1 MAHVVVDL
9 TEDEVVVTNS
19 ASVPAVFQNVPGRN
33 ANSTSLW
40 PPRAQPA
47 NPHDLFNPPRN
58 PKLPPTAGDVS
69 GSPLTASS
77 RPSVK
82 NEAPSP
88 SRVTKFS
95 IRLGDRSPVV
105 RDPHPLH
112 LSLKKPSPPQ
122 PAATAPP
129 PQPSSPR
136 SLAVVQRPSAPVQP
150 PSEPVQPPPADVQQ
164 PPELQ
169 TPKKENWT
177 VDKIAGKLGG
187 FVEHVTKDHARLLEF
202 LLEEAEAR
210 APQPRY
216 LTEFDDFADMK
227 SIATDQGADSASDP
241 DLMNFRF
248 KVSLSSPA
256 PPLIPVVC
264 SAHGYAAPL
273 TFVKLHSGEHGKSK
287 NSGKKAFFRVV
298 CIKTDKA
305 AVPRYRFHH
314 VEIRKNILAPNT
326 MLNFVPH
333 LRDVDPNSA
342 EERKYSNWLVE
353 LEKLDSQSGFKT
365 QDRIQKFARRER
377 EEYAARISMYLEPWL
392 KKLGLEGCTKASL
405 IRFMITQTEAKDAIT
420 PQQKSSILNTVN
432 QEASPEASAGAARLF
447 TEAFNRV
454 FDNPTKM
461 PRVSLRDVLMLD
473 KSVETSLENK
483 TIIDTKQGK
492 DTPGSQRHRHEAA
505 PSQTTEAAPPQTSE
519 ELLPQIE
526 TALASYSI
534 LGCMICFS
542 HDCEHGEYDTQNQRR
557 TFSLDTT
564 GGLVRALQ
572 GKWRSQIKDRE
583 NQQNGSASK
592 PRPNC
597 GNDCHGRYVK
607 GNDYHF
613 FPLWTESEI
622 HILTRIFA
630 TIGHSTTLQPYC
642 FVASVLGRKC
652 WDVYR
657 KLQDLNISLPATEAC
672 PEPPKVKP
680 VPWYD
685 RKKKQLMG
693 DWQDYTVTHDHPN
706 REITEPCHHDGPCT
720 AKNDCPCAKAHPR
733 VVMCERFCNC
743 TAEECAIKF
752 TGCGCHSSGRT
763 CLQRQKEGKPCIC
776 VQLNRECDPVLCKGC
791 GARERADPENAHDE
805 QLHST
810 GCQNVPLQRGLSKAV
825 IVGKS
830 QLEGCGYGLFTA
842 EDIAQEEFVIEYTG
856 ELITHDE
863 GVRREAR
870 RGDVFDESSTAS
882 YLFTLLDQE
891 GIWVD
896 AAIYGNLSRYIN
908 HASEYDRKGCNITPK
923 IMYVNHEF
931 RIKFSALRDIK
942 AGEELFFDYGEN
954 FPNLTKRLL
963 EGEDG
968 EPNKDA
974 AAKTRKVVTR
984 GREPARK
991 MTNKTNGRAKKAGR
1005 DDALDSDA
1013 ADVWGDDGSPKKKKR
1028 GGRRPGAGRKKKPRP
1043 HDSAQPARSP
1053 HSEISDSQG
1062 DSPMSGAA
1070 AAAAVAAG
1078 EPSGSPRR
1086 RLKRTVASDESELG
1100 RATATPVKKPP
1111 GKRGGARPGAG
1122 RKPKHPRKA
1131 RRERAAEEESRTDD
1145 AGGDTGKSS
1154 LCSDSDDVPL
1164 MRSALLSGRGRRT
1177 TTTTTEP
1184 AVPEGGAGGR
1194 KRKAD
1199 DVVESDDDDDG
1210 RGGKRQAKEG
1220 LAEPD
1225 AAAAGEASTTTTA
1238 EESAPQ
1244 FPYQQHQFRL
1254 VEDEELDDALAEF
1267 DYRRRNRRKPSR
1279 YRGWDLEDEGGLE

>member
-1 MAHVVVDL
+1 M
-9 TEDEVVVTNS
+9 
-19 ASVPAVFQNVPGRN
+19 
-33 ANSTSLW
+33 
-40 PPRAQPA
+40 
-47 NPHDLFNPPRN
+47 
-58 PKLPPTAGDVS
+58 
-69 GSPLTASS
+69 
-77 RPSVK
+77 
-82 NEAPSP
+82 
-88 SRVTKFS
+88 
-95 IRLGDRSPVV
+95 
-105 RDPHPLH
+105 
-112 LSLKKPSPPQ
+112 
-122 PAATAPP
+122 
-129 PQPSSPR
+129 
-136 SLAVVQRPSAPVQP
+136 
-150 PSEPVQPPPADVQQ
+150 
-164 PPELQ
+164 
-169 TPKKENWT
+169 
-177 VDKIAGKLGG
+177 
-187 FVEHVTKDHARLLEF
+187 
-202 LLEEAEAR
+202 
-210 APQPRY
+210 
-216 LTEFDDFADMK
+216 
-227 SIATDQGADSASDP
+227 
-241 DLMNFRF
+241 
-248 KVSLSSPA
+248 
-256 PPLIPVVC
+256 VC

-365 QDRIQKFARRER
+365 QDRIQKFAGRER
-377 EEYAARISMYLEPWL
+377 EEYAARISMYLERWL

-405 IRFMITQTEAKDAIT
+405 IRYMITQTEAKDAIT

-492 DTPGSQRHRHEAA
+492 DTPSSQRHRHEAA
-505 PSQTTEAAPPQTSE
+505 PSQTTDTVPPQTSE

-592 PRPNC
+592 QGLGC
-597 GNDCHGRYVK
+597 GNNCYSIYKR
-607 GNDYHF
+607 GNVHDR
-613 FPLWTESEI
+613 FPPWTESEV

-652 WDVYR
+652 SDAYR
-657 KLQDLNISLPATEAC
+657 KLEDLKISLPATEAC

-752 TGCGCHSSGRT
+752 TGCACHSSGRT

-1043 HDSAQPARSP
+1043 HDSVQPARSP

-1070 AAAAVAAG
+1070 AAAAAIAAG
-1078 EPSGSPRR
+1078 DPTGGSPRR

-1100 RATATPVKKPP
+1100 RANATPVKKPP

-1131 RRERAAEEESRTDD
+1131 RRERAAEEEGRTDD
-1145 AGGDTGKSS
+1145 GAGGDTGKSS

-1164 MRSALLSGRGRRT
+1164 MRSALLSGRGRG
-1177 TTTTTEP
+1177 TTTTEP
-1184 AVPEGGAGGR
+1184 AVTEGGGR

-1199 DVVESDDDDDG
+1199 SDSDDDD
-1210 RGGKRQAKEG
+1210 RGGKRQATEG
-1220 LAEPD
+1220 PEPGPD
-1225 AAAAGEASTTTTA
+1225 AAAGEASTTTEGA
-1238 EESAPQ
+1238 APQ

-1254 VEDEELDDALAEF
+1254 VDEDEDEALAEF
-1267 DYRRRNRRKPSR
+1267 ESRMMRRRRKPSR
-1279 YRGWDLEDEGGLE
+1279 YRGWDLDEEEGLE

>member
-1 MAHVVVDL
+1 MIDL

-19 ASVPAVFQNVPGRN
+19 ASVPATFQNVPGRN
-33 ANSTSLW
+33 AKGTNLG

-47 NPHDLFNPPRN
+47 NPHGLSNNAPRN
-58 PKLPPTAGDVS
+58 PKLPPTARDAS
-69 GSPLTASS
+69 GSPLTVSS
-77 RPSVK
+77 RSSVK

-88 SRVTKFS
+88 SRVTKIS
-95 IRLGDRSPVV
+95 IRLGDRSPVI

-112 LSLKKPSPPQ
+112 LSLKKPSPQ
-122 PAATAPP
+122 PAAKAPP
-129 PQPSSPR
+129 PQPSPR
-136 SLAVVQRPSAPVQP
+136 SLAVAQRPSAPVEPPPAPVQRPSAPVQP
-150 PSEPVQPPPADVQQ
+150 PPPDVQQ

-177 VDKIAGKLGG
+177 VEKIAGKLGG

-210 APQPRY
+210 APQPRH

-227 SIATDQGADSASDP
+227 SIAMDQGADSASDP

-248 KVSLSSPA
+248 KVSR
-256 PPLIPVVC
+256 PPPH
-264 SAHGYAAPL
+264 SYATPL

-287 NSGKKAFFRVV
+287 NSGKRAFFRVV

-365 QDRIQKFARRER
+365 QDRIQKFAGRER

-405 IRFMITQTEAKDAIT
+405 IRYMVTQTEAKDAIT

-432 QEASPEASAGAARLF
+432 QEASPEASVGAARLF

-473 KSVETSLENK
+473 KSVETSLETK

-526 TALASYSI
+526 MALASYSI

-583 NQQNGSASK
+583 NQQNGSTTK
-592 PRPNC
+592 PEPHPFCR
-597 GNDCHGRYVK
+597 NDCYVNYNR
-607 GNDYHF
+607 GNKIHEV
-613 FPLWTESEI
+613 PPWTESEI

-630 TIGHSTTLQPYC
+630 TIGHSTTHKPFC

-652 WDVYR
+652 WDAYR
-657 KLQDLNISLPATEAC
+657 KFTDLNISLPATEEC
-672 PEPPKVKP
+672 PEPLKVKP

-752 TGCGCHSSGRT
+752 TGCACHSSGRT

-1070 AAAAVAAG
+1070 AAAAAIAAG
-1078 EPSGSPRR
+1078 DPSGGSPRR

-1100 RATATPVKKPP
+1100 RAAATPVKKPP

-1131 RRERAAEEESRTDD
+1131 RRERAAEEESRTEDG

-1164 MRSALLSGRGRRT
+1164 MRSALLSGRGRG
-1177 TTTTTEP
+1177 TTTTEP
-1184 AVPEGGAGGR
+1184 AVTEGGGR

-1199 DVVESDDDDDG
+1199 DAVESDDDD
-1210 RGGKRQAKEG
+1210 RGGKRQAKE
-1220 LAEPD
+1220 PD
-1225 AAAAGEASTTTTA
+1225 AAAAAAGEASTTTTT
-1238 EESAPQ
+1238 EGAPQ

-1254 VEDEELDDALAEF
+1254 VDEDEGDEDDALADFEN
-1267 DYRRRNRRKPSR
+1267 RMMRKRRKPSR
-1279 YRGWDLEDEGGLE
+1279 YRAWDLEEEGVE

>member
-1 MAHVVVDL
+1 MAPVVVDL
-9 TEDEVVVTNS
+9 TEDDVVVNNN
-19 ASVPAVFQNVPGRN
+19 AAVPAAFQHLPSRTGNGNV
-33 ANSTSLW
+33 TSLW
-40 PPRAQPA
+40 LQRRPSQPLPA
-47 NPHDLFNPPRN
+47 NPLGFSNTSRN
-58 PKLPPTAGDVS
+58 PKPPPPNTRDAP
-69 GSPLTASS
+69 GSPSATTS

-82 NEAPSP
+82 NEGPSP
-88 SRVTKFS
+88 SGGPRFTVH
-95 IRLGDRSPVV
+95 ILDPSPVAK
-105 RDPHPLH
+105 DPQPLH
-112 LSLKKPSPPQ
+112 LKLPTLGKPPPSRY
-122 PAATAPP
+122 AATAPP
-129 PQPSSPR
+129 PPPI
-136 SLAVVQRPSAPVQP
+136 QRPMTGVQGP
-150 PSEPVQPPPADVQQ
+150 TTGLQDPTTGVQGPTTAVQQ

-177 VDKIAGKLGG
+177 VEKIAAKLGG
-187 FVEHVTKDHARLLEF
+187 FVENVGKDHARLVEF
-202 LLEEAEAR
+202 LLEEAETR
-210 APQPRY
+210 APQARH
-216 LTEFDDFADMK
+216 LSEFDDFADMK
-227 SIATDQGADSASDP
+227 SIAADQGADSGSDP
-241 DLMNFRF
+241 DLINFRF
-248 KVSLSSPA
+248 
-256 PPLIPVVC
+256 
-264 SAHGYAAPL
+264 
-273 TFVKLHSGEHGKSK
+273 KLHSGEHSKSK
-287 NSGKKAFFRVV
+287 NSGKKGVFRVV
-298 CIKTDKA
+298 RIKTDKA
-305 AVPRYRFHH
+305 AVPGYRFHH

-342 EERKYSNWLVE
+342 EERKYSNWLTE

-392 KKLGLEGCTKASL
+392 KKLGLEGCTKSSL
-405 IRFMITQTEAKDAIT
+405 IRFMITQTEESDAIT
-420 PQQKSSILNTVN
+420 PKQKSTILNTVDE
-432 QEASPEASAGAARLF
+432 EASPEASVGARLF

-454 FDNPTKM
+454 FNNPAKV

-473 KSVETSLENK
+473 KSVETTLETK

-492 DTPGSQRHRHEAA
+492 DTPGSQRQRHDV
-505 PSQTTEAAPPQTSE
+505 APPQTSE

-564 GGLVRALQ
+564 GGLVRALE
-572 GKWRSQIKDRE
+572 GKWRSQIKE
-583 NQQNGSASK
+583 NESYQNGSASK
-592 PRPNC
+592 PVLHSPCRNSCYRSYDVGNTAHPVRP
-597 GNDCHGRYVK
+597 
-607 GNDYHF
+607 
-613 FPLWTESEI
+613 WTESET

-630 TIGHSTTLQPYC
+630 TIGHSTTLKPYC
-642 FVASVLGRKC
+642 FVASVLDRMC

-657 KLQDLNISLPATEAC
+657 KFKELNISLPETEPC
-672 PEPPKVKP
+672 PEPAKVKP

-693 DWQDYTVTHDHPN
+693 DWSDYTVTHDHPN

-752 TGCGCHSSGRT
+752 TGCACHSLGRT
-763 CLQRQKEGKPCIC
+763 CLQKQKEGKPCIC

-791 GARERADPENAHDE
+791 GAQERADPERAHDE

-830 QLEGCGYGLFTA
+830 QLEACGYGLFTA

-908 HASEYDRKGCNITPK
+908 HASETDRKGCNITPK

-968 EPNKDA
+968 EPSKDA
-974 AAKTRKVVTR
+974 AKARKAVAR
-984 GREPARK
+984 GRETARK
-991 MTNKTNGRAKKAGR
+991 MTNKTNGRAKKGGR
-1005 DDALDSDA
+1005 SADNGLDSDA
-1013 ADVWGDDGSPKKKKR
+1013 DGSPKKKKR
-1028 GGRRPGAGRKKKPRP
+1028 GGRRPGAGRKKKPILQ
-1043 HDSAQPARSP
+1043 DNAQPARSLD
-1053 HSEISDSQG
+1053 SEISDSQA
-1062 DSPMSGAA
+1062 DSPLSGA
-1070 AAAAVAAG
+1070 VG
-1078 EPSGSPRR
+1078 NRPGSPSWRR
-1086 RLKRTVASDESELG
+1086 RAKRTVGSDESEKG
-1100 RATATPVKKPP
+1100 PRAGKTTVKKVA

-1122 RKPKHPRKA
+1122 RKPKHPRKV
-1131 RRERAAEEESRTDD
+1131 RREREVSRAAEDSRTTDE
-1145 AGGDTGKSS
+1145 ADTGKSGPS
-1154 LCSDSDDVPL
+1154 SDSDDEPL
-1164 MRSALLSGRGRRT
+1164 MRSGLLSGRGRGAAT
-1177 TTTTTEP
+1177 TTTATATTTTTEP
-1184 AVPEGGAGGR
+1184 AATGAGGGGR

-1199 DVVESDDDDDG
+1199 EAESGDEDA
-1210 RGGKRQAKEG
+1210 RAGKRPARG
-1220 LAEPD
+1220 PGPGPGPD
-1225 AAAAGEASTTTTA
+1225 AGEVSTA
-1238 EESAPQ
+1238 VGGAVVQQ
-1244 FPYQQHQFRL
+1244 FPYQQHQFRP
-1254 VEDEELDDALAEF
+1254 LDDDDNGDVDDDDDDDDMPIDARF
-1267 DYRRRNRRKPSR
+1267 RKRQKPAR
-1279 YRGWDLEDEGGLE
+1279 YRGGGTATSR